1 MHAPAVPPPAV
12 AVVVPTWDG
21 AHLLPACLAGLRAQ
35 EPVGGRRVHVVVVD
49 NGSRDGTAEL
59 LAADHPEVHV
69 VALPENLGFAGG
81 VNAGIARAREL
92 GVGVVA
98 LLNNDA
104 VPDPGW
110 LAALVADLDEHPE
123 AGAVAGKALQPGRR
137 LLDTAGDV
145 YTAWGV
151 AYPRGRDQPDRG
163 QHDAPHLREVAAATG
178 GCSAWR
184 VAALDDVALPAPLAG
199 TGPLCDDFVAYWED
213 VDLSLRLRLRGWTV
227 RYRPDA
233 VVVHAQGSTSARI
246 PGFVKRCTARNRVLV
261 PLRCLPG
268 PLLAR
273 CAPRMVGAWA
283 WQLASDAS
291 RGALRPTLAGLGE
304 AVRRLPRTLAERRA
318 VQATASVPARDLAR
332 WVDPAWPAT
341 MVRPRDRLRSLPAYL
356 AARRHR

>member
-1 MHAPAVPPPAV
+1 MHEQP
-12 AVVVPTWDG
+12 AVVVVIPTWDG

-35 EPVGGRRVHVVVVD
+35 EAVGGGRPVHVVVVD

-59 LAADHPEVHV
+59 LAEHHPDV
-69 VALPENLGFAGG
+69 VVVPLPTNLGFAGG

-92 GVGVVA
+92 GADVVA

-110 LAALVADLDEHPE
+110 LAALVADLDAHPE

-145 YTAWGV
+145 YTAWGI
-151 AYPRGRDQPDRG
+151 AYPRGRDQPDTG
-163 QHDAPHLREVAAATG
+163 QHDAPGLREVAAATG

-184 VAALDDVALPAPLAG
+184 VAALDDVALPAALAG
-199 TGPLCDDFVAYWED
+199 SGPLCDDFVAYWED

-227 RYRPDA
+227 RYAPDA
-233 VVVHAQGSTSARI
+233 VVVHAQGSTSARM
-246 PGFVKRCTARNRVLV
+246 PGFVQRCTARNRVLV

-273 CAPRMVGAWA
+273 CAPRVVAAWG

-291 RGALRPTLAGLGE
+291 RGALRPTLTGLGE
-304 AVRRLPRTLAERRA
+304 AARRLPRTLAERRA
-318 VQATASVPARDLAR
+318 IQRRATTSPADLGR

-341 MVRPRDRLRSLPAYL
+341 MVHPRRRAALLARGLLRRRPTG
-356 AARRHR
+356 